1 MSGRFRVISQ
11 ICIGRKR
18 AKGETRTE
26 ATRTVNPSIA
36 VLISLAD
43 HLIDL
48 FVCKFFANRGHDM
61 TELCGRDKPIV
72 IAVKNLHGLAKVL
85 GMMEARLYPIYLEG
99 LADFF
104 F

>member
-1 MSGRFRVISQ
+1 
-11 ICIGRKR
+11 
-18 AKGETRTE
+18 
-26 ATRTVNPSIA
+26 
-36 VLISLAD
+36 
-43 HLIDL
+43 
-48 FVCKFFANRGHDM
+48 M

-72 IAVKNLHGLAKVL
+72 IAVKNLRGLVKVL